1 MLYWLWNYD
10 KDMMVTVLVL
20 MLVVILAS
28 MGRFAGQ
35 RINRKFKKS
44 GQTTVPLGML
54 QFLALLI
61 GAVVLVFAFAV
72 SPKENYQWP
81 SIKWFVLL
89 RISRHYGISGR
100 CFGQAPSVW

>member
-1 MLYWLWNYD
+1 MLVRLVIVLPIAAILFLYFRKLFVFYLQPLAAAAVLYWLWNYD

-54 QFLALLI
+54 QFHALL
-61 GAVVLVFAFAV
+61 
-72 SPKENYQWP
+72 
-81 SIKWFVLL
+81 
-89 RISRHYGISGR
+89 
-100 CFGQAPSVW
+100 